1 MKICPKCGEHNED
14 SAGVCTK
21 CGEKLSDVQ
30 SSQDAIH
37 TGNTAQNDGQSSS
50 VFSFIDEDE
59 VLIAD
64 LAAGY
69 MKNIITHKALFT
81 SYAALTQKRL
91 YISGK
96 TYLLTG
102 VMVKSM
108 LESKIV
114 NVEEITGTGFVRTK
128 NLLLLFVA
136 VVISLLAM
144 LALLADE
151 YEGIPIP
158 LLLAAAAVAIA
169 VFIASCKSLFRIEYS
184 GGSMGFKIKWS
195 NKKAAEDFQKEIIRT
210 KEKRKRELSGH

>member
-1 MKICPKCGEHNED
+1 MNLCPKCGEHNED
-14 SAGVCTK
+14 SADICTK
-21 CGEKLSDVQ
+21 CGESLSNVQ
-30 SSQDAIH
+30 SSQNAVHIGD
-37 TGNTAQNDGQSSS
+37 TEQNDGRSSS
-50 VFSFIDEDE
+50 VFSFVDDDE

-64 LAAGY
+64 FAAA
-69 MKNIITHKALFT
+69 MKSF
-81 SYAALTQKRL
+81 AALTQKRL

-96 TYLLTG
+96 TYLLDG

-128 NLLLLFVA
+128 NLLLLFIA
-136 VVISLLAM
+136 VVISLLAL

-169 VFIASCKSLFRIEYS
+169 VFIASCKSLFRIEYP

-195 NKKAAEDFQKEIIRT
+195 NKKAAEDFQREIIRT
-210 KEKRKRELSGH
+210 KEKRKRSV